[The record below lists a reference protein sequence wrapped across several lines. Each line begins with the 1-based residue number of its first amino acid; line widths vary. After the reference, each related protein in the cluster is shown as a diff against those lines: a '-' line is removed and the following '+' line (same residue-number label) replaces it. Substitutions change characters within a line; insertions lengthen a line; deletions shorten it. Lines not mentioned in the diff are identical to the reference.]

1 MQGKPIAWVT
11 GAAGLIGSHLMET
24 ANLLAPEYQVIG
36 ITRQDVDL
44 TDFTSVRALFLRQ
57 NPALIIH
64 CAAMSRSPD
73 CQANPT
79 LARKINV
86 DATACL
92 AELAVDAR
100 FVFFSTDLVFDG
112 QKGDYVET
120 DSVNPLSVY
129 AETKVAAE
137 NLVLKN
143 PWHVV
148 IRTSLNG
155 GVNNHSRN
163 AFNQE
168 LRRIWRNGEATRLF
182 TDEFRC
188 PLSASVTAR
197 AIWELVK
204 HDASGLYHMAG
215 GQRLSRFEIGQ
226 ILAARHPG
234 LAPKIEASSL
244 VKYTGAPRPPD
255 CSLDLDK
262 IHKVLPFK
270 IPGLVQWLKENPD
283 TDF

>member
-11 GAAGLIGSHLMET
+11 GAAGLIGSHLMD
-24 ANLLAPEYQVIG
+24 AASLQAPEYQVIG
-36 ITRQDVDL
+36 ITHRDVDL
-44 TDFTSVRALFLRQ
+44 TDFAAVRALFLRQ
-57 NPALIIH
+57 KPALIIH

-73 CQANPT
+73 CQANPVQ
-79 LARKINV
+79 ARKINV
-86 DATACL
+86 EATACL
-92 AELAVDAR
+92 AELAAEIR

-112 QKGDYVET
+112 RKGGYIET

-143 PWHVV
+143 PRHIVV
-148 IRTSLNG
+148 RTSLNG

-168 LRRIWRNGEATRLF
+168 LRRVWQNGQATRLF

-188 PLSASVTAR
+188 PLSASVTAQ
-197 AIWELVK
+197 AIWELVR
-204 HDASGLYHMAG
+204 HDIAGLFHLAG
-215 GQRLSRFEIGQ
+215 GQSLSRFEIGQ
-226 ILAARHPG
+226 LLAARHPE
-234 LAPKIEASSL
+234 LTPKIVASSL
-244 VKYTGAPRPPD
+244 VKYTGAPRSPD
-255 CSLDLDK
+255 CSLNLDK

-270 IPGLVQWLKENPD
+270 IPGLVQWLKENPGL
-283 TDF
+283 DF